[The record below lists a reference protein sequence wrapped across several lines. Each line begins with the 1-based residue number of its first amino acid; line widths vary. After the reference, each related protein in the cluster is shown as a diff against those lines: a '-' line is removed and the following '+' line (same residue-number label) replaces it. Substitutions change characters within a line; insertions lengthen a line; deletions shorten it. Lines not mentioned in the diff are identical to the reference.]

1 MMLPTAKLV
10 KKTTTTALTTTAKH
24 CTSNYFNIAGVDVDA
39 DAVVATFDV

>member
-10 KKTTTTALTTTAKH
+10 KKTTTTTAKH